1 MAGFALSSLIGL
13 INRMLYSGVFGT
25 GVSLDAFLS
34 ANKVPDIL
42 FNLMAGGALASAFIP
57 MFATFLTQN
66 DRVGAWRLASNIGI
80 LLVLSLG
87 LAAALVWLAAP
98 GDRSIRCAADCQL
111 SHLLLLR
118 LLNPQSAPAS
128 C

>member
-42 FNLMAGGALASAFIP
+42 FNLMAGGALAPAFIP
-57 MFATFLTQN
+57 MFAPF
-66 DRVGAWRLASNIGI
+66 
-80 LLVLSLG
+80 SLRTTELERG
-87 LAAALVWLAAP
+87 GWHP
-98 GDRSIRCAADCQL
+98 I
-111 SHLLLLR
+111 
-118 LLNPQSAPAS
+118 SAI
-128 C
+128 CWF